1 MDGMED
7 VNFEKSI
14 TFGIKIFRVYELPVF
29 AFLQLS
35 REREVY
41 SDNAQNIFQHLVV
54 RFRPLDFDN
63 MDVYKLGYSVPE

>member
-1 MDGMED
+1 MED

-35 REREVY
+35 RERE
-41 SDNAQNIFQHLVV
+41 A
-54 RFRPLDFDN
+54 FRQRSKYFSAP
-63 MDVYKLGYSVPE
+63 GI